1 MKRLFPAPVMTALVA
16 LIWLALNNSVSV
28 GNVLFGAFLG
38 VVIPLATAPFRD
50 SGVRIRDW
58 GALLRLTGRVGIDIV
73 KSSVTVARQV
83 LGREAALE
91 SRFVWVPLT
100 TTEPHAIVALAG
112 IITLTPGTLT
122 ATVSD
127 DRRHLL
133 VHALHAPDPA
143 SLIADIKT
151 QYEAP
156 LMAIFGDAEG
166 GRAA

>member
-1 MKRLFPAPVMTALVA
+1 VKRLFPAPVMTALVA
-16 LIWLALNNSVSV
+16 LLWLALNNSVSV

-38 VVIPLATAPFRD
+38 LVIPLVTAPFRG

-58 GALLRLTGRVGIDIV
+58 GALLRLTGRVGVDIV
-73 KSSVTVARQV
+73 KSNVLVARQV
-83 LGREAALE
+83 LGPEAALE

-143 SLIADIKT
+143 GLIADIKT

-156 LMAIFGDAEG
+156 LMRIFGDAD
-166 GRAA
+166 GRSA